1 MEKETLFTNIDQGI
15 ATVTFGHPASNAFPS
30 SLLQRLID
38 TFDRL
43 SLNDEIGVIVLRSEG
58 DRTFSAG
65 AFFDE
70 LLEVG
75 NQEQGTQF
83 FAGFGNLILAMR
95 NCSKLIVTRVQGKA
109 VGGGVGILAASDY
122 CFATES
128 ASVKLSELSI
138 GLGPFVIAPA
148 VERKIGIGGLAELCL
163 DPLNWK
169 NAYWAKEKGLFAKVY
184 ENSREMDDELALFAQ
199 KLASYSFKAKIEI
212 KKMLWNNVPKWDET
226 IQEYAK
232 INGRLV
238 LSEETRNAL
247 QSFKK

>member
-1 MEKETLFTNIDQGI
+1 MEKETLFTNINQGV

-30 SLLQRLID
+30 TLLQRLID

-43 SLNDEIGVIVLRSEG
+43 SLNEDIGVIVLRSEG
-58 DRTFSAG
+58 EKAFSAG

-70 LLEVG
+70 LLAIG

-83 FAGFGNLILAMR
+83 FAGFGNLMLSMR
-95 NCSKLIVTRVQGKA
+95 NCNKLIITRVQGKA

-128 ASVKLSELSI
+128 ASLKLSELSI

-148 VERKIGIGGLAELCL
+148 VERKIGGSGLAELCL
-163 DPLNWK
+163 DPVNWK

-184 ENSREMDDELALFAQ
+184 ENAREMDDDLALFAQ
-199 KLASYSFKAKIEI
+199 KLASYSSNAKLEI
-212 KKMLWNNVPKWDET
+212 KKMLWKNAPQWEET

-238 LSEETRNAL
+238 LSEETRKAL